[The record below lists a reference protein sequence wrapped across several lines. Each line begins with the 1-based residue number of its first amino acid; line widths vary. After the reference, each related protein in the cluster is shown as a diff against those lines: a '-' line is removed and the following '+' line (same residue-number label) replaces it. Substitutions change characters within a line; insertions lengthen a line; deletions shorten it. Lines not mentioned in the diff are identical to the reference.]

1 MNEELTKL
9 EKIQDFLN
17 DEDNGIILRLGLVVI
32 GIVLGCLLVLLSA
45 LFEDKTLSI
54 TFLVFGCVTFGGF
67 LLTAAIWGAM
77 VASDY

>member
-9 EKIQDFLN
+9 EQIQEFLN
-17 DEDNGIILRLGLVVI
+17 EEDNGILIRIGMVVV
-32 GIVLGCLLVLLSA
+32 GIVLGCLLVLMSA
-45 LFEDKTLSI
+45 LFQMPSLSI

-67 LLTAAIWGAM
+67 LLSAAIWGAM